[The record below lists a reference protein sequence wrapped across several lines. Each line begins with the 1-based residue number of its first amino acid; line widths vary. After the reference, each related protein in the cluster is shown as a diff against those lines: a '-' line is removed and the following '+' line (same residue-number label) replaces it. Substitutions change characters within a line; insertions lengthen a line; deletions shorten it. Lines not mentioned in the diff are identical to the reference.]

1 MASPP
6 KGPVKQLDEAAVPFA
21 SDDQL
26 CQWLQDYAPALRR
39 YFMKKVSSVE
49 ADDLVQDVF
58 LALQARG
65 AASEIENVE
74 GYLFRT
80 AANVLARRHRRVTW
94 NWDRPGGLEEARDL
108 TDELSPERV
117 LIAREEMEAAIR
129 VLNTLPSRTAS
140 AFFMHRFD
148 GMTYEAIGERLGIS
162 AKGVEYLI
170 GTAIHRLSKRL
181 GKRR

>member
-6 KGPVKQLDEAAVPFA
+6 KGPVKQLDEAAFARA

-26 CQWLQDYAPALRR
+26 RQWLQEYAPALRR

-94 NWDRPGGLEEARDL
+94 DWDRPQGLEEARDL
-108 TDELSPERV
+108 ADELSPERV
-117 LIAREEMEAAIR
+117 LIAREEMEAVIR
-129 VLNTLPSRTAS
+129 VLNTLPPRTAG

-148 GMTYEAIGERLGIS
+148 GLSYEVIGQRLGIS
-162 AKGVEYLI
+162 TKGVEYLI
-170 GTAIHRLSKRL
+170 GKAIHRLSKRL